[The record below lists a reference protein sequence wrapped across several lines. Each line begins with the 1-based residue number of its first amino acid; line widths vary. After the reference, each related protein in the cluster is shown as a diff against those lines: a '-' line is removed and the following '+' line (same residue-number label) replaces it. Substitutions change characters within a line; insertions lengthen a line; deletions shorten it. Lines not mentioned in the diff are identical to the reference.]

1 MIRQKRKL
9 QSINYGFTLVEIMI
23 ALTLLSMILLLSF
36 GSLHTISRSWQSGLE
51 KIEKNDE
58 IRLISHFIR
67 RQITQTVP
75 LLWINQEGDHLVFH
89 GEQNELTFTSTLP
102 SHRGGGGLYFM
113 TLKLNETGKSKQLEL
128 NYHRANPG
136 ISPFDPP
143 PIDEQTHVL
152 LLENIEAINFAY
164 YGHDNPDDDLD
175 WHDSWQ
181 NEDEL
186 PKLVRLN
193 IHQSEPARSWPAMIM
208 AIQSTHTEAEPQYI
222 LQDRRESS
230 LAYQ

>member
-1 MIRQKRKL
+1 MRKL
-9 QSINYGFTLVEIMI
+9 QSMNYGFTLVEIMI
-23 ALTLLSMILLLSF
+23 ALTLFSMILLLLF
-36 GSLHTISRSWQSGLE
+36 GSLHTVSRTWQSGLE

-58 IRLISHFIR
+58 IRLVSHFIR

-75 LLWINQEGDHLVFH
+75 LLWINQDGRRLVFH

-102 SHRGGGGLYFM
+102 AHRGGGGLYFM
-113 TLKLNETGKSKQLEL
+113 TLKINGTGESKQLDL

-143 PIDEQTHVL
+143 PFDEQTQVL

-164 YGHDNPDDDLD
+164 YGQDNPDDGPK
-175 WHDSWQ
+175 WHDNWQ
-181 NEDEL
+181 SEDTL

-193 IHQSEPARSWPAMIM
+193 IHQSEPERSWPVMTI
-208 AIQSTHTEAEPQYI
+208 AIPSTHTQGQPQYI
-222 LQDRRESS
+222 LQDRRDSS

>member
-1 MIRQKRKL
+1 MIQQMRRL
-9 QSINYGFTLVEIMI
+9 QTMNYGFTLVEIMI
-23 ALTLLSMILLLSF
+23 ALTLLSMILLLLF
-36 GSLHTISRSWQSGLE
+36 GSLHTVNRSWQSGLE
-51 KIEKNDE
+51 KIDKNDE
-58 IRLISHFIR
+58 IRLVSDFIR

-75 LLWINQEGDHLVFH
+75 LLWINKDGDRLVFY

-113 TLKLNETGKSKQLEL
+113 TLKVNETGKSKQLGL
-128 NYHRANPG
+128 NYYRANPG

-143 PIDEQTHVL
+143 PVDEQTHVL
-152 LLENIEAINFAY
+152 LLENIDIINFAY
-164 YGHDNPDDDLD
+164 YGQDNSDDDPK

-181 NEDEL
+181 NEQTL

-193 IHQSEPARSWPAMIM
+193 IHQSEPERSWPVMTM
-208 AIQSTHTEAEPQYI
+208 AIPSKHTQGQPQYI
-222 LQDRRESS
+222 LQDRRESP